1 MRFIGRILAFV
12 LLGINALMVVLM
24 LVSAYSPHVDPHIH
38 PMWSSVGL
46 LFPVFLLVNFLFLCF
61 WAVVYWRFAFFPL
74 LAFICCWG
82 SIRTYFPINLFQ
94 EDAPEHAIK
103 VLSYNTRAF
112 GNKEKHTK
120 EKPNRILA
128 YLQESDAD
136 IICLQ
141 EYIVNGKLKKKDVDY
156 ALRKYPYRHHHS
168 MAKGRN
174 GLGCYSKYP
183 ILSATLVKYQSE
195 MNGSIAY
202 QFKIGND
209 TLLVINN
216 HLESNR
222 IGDSEVGA
230 YQEVIESRDG
240 KKVSAGIWKLMKK
253 MAEAI
258 KVRARQAETIKEE
271 TEKFHG
277 KGIVL
282 CGDFNDTPVSY
293 THRMMSEGLKDAFV
307 ESGNGLG
314 ISYNQHRMYFRIDH
328 ILLSKNLKA
337 YNCTVDNSIDASDH
351 YPIWCYISWE

>member
-271 TEKFHG
+271 TKKFHG

-314 ISYNQHRMYFRIDH
+314 ISYNQHRMFFRIDH